1 MFRIN
6 IFIVLLDMQ
15 QLSYYAIVIFAYG
28 PQSTLN
34 KQTSTRYEIVCFK
47 KLVLQDTEFLRR
59 KMIEVH
65 SCYCVSEKG
74 NKIRS
79 KSQGLSESIIN

>member
-1 MFRIN
+1 
-6 IFIVLLDMQ
+6 MQ

-65 SCYCVSEKG
+65 SCYFTPG
-74 NKIRS
+74 KIKR
-79 KSQGLSESIIN
+79 EVRV